1 MFNKALSLL
10 GLNSQEVLHIGDSL
24 SSDVAGAKLAGIPV
38 LWVNRNN
45 KPIPQ
50 GIPKPDF
57 ICQDLTGLQNILPFR
72 YETGNIPK

>member
-10 GLNSQEVLHIGDSL
+10 GLNSKEVLHIGDSL
-24 SSDVAGAKLAGIPV
+24 SSDVAGAKLSGIPV

-50 GIPKPDF
+50 GIPKPDL
-57 ICQDLTGLQNILPFR
+57 ICQDLTGLQDILSLSD
-72 YETGNIPK
+72 ETGNIPK